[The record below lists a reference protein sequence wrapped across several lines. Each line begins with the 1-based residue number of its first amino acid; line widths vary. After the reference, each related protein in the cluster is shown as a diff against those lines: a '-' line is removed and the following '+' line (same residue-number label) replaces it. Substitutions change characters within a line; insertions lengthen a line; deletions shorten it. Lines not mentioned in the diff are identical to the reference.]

1 MIHAI
6 MPEKNTRI
14 FIIFFRKINK
24 IPEFYTIF
32 ARKMP
37 EFYIIIAQKYF
48 SRILGGHVPL
58 CPPPVSYAYDRHENN
73 KQFNHGTNKLML
85 TTD

>member
-58 CPPPVSYAYDRHENN
+58 CPPPSPTPMTDM
-73 KQFNHGTNKLML
+73 KITNSS
-85 TTD
+85 TTEQISLC